1 MRKDYRSRENRCC
14 EITSKGRLGR
24 ARNGSEGTLTSSR
37 FRIVHDDGRKLRS
50 ISAFNDQDLKT
61 LFGAAALARYS
72 SK

>member
-1 MRKDYRSRENRCC
+1 M
-14 EITSKGRLGR
+14 
-24 ARNGSEGTLTSSR
+24 GSEGILTSSR